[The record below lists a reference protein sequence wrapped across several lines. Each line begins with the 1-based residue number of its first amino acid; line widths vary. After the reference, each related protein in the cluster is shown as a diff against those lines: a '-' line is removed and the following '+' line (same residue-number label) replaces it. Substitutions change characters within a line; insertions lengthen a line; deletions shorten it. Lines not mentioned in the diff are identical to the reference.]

1 MQIRRDN
8 LEDALLLY
16 QFQRDVEDE
25 LQWLAEK
32 QPFAASSDYGNSLNT
47 VQKLQKKQ
55 QVLEGE
61 LLSHEPVVNALS
73 SRAQQMIRSGHFASQ
88 RIDSLLGDAVEKF
101 TRVKELAAIRK
112 HKLQDALES
121 QMVSESQDFA
131 IISCD
136 NVKIS
141 RLFFLCSSS
150 MKQSRQK
157 HG

>member
-1 MQIRRDN
+1 MFSYHSLQEPMQIRRDN

-25 LQWLAEK
+25 LRWLSEK
-32 QPFAASSDYGNSLNT
+32 QPFAASSDYGSSLNT

-88 RIDSLLGDAVEKF
+88 RIDALLSDAVEKF

-121 QMVSESQDFA
+121 QMVSS
-131 IISCD
+131 
-136 NVKIS
+136 K
-141 RLFFLCSSS
+141 
-150 MKQSRQK
+150 
-157 HG
+157 G

>member
-32 QPFAASSDYGNSLNT
+32 QPFAASSDYGSSLNT

-88 RIDSLLGDAVEKF
+88 RIDALLSDAVEKF

-112 HKLQDALES
+112 HKLQDALQS
-121 QMVSESQDFA
+121 QMVSMRCTGRLLQELVCLERLCFS
-131 IISCD
+131 SLT
-136 NVKIS
+136 KPS
-141 RLFFLCSSS
+141 RRKL
-150 MKQSRQK
+150 
-157 HG
+157 G